1 MSAINSTNAMIAVS
15 KELKAISDELSTRI
29 DAVAG
34 HHICFSLVV
43 FTEGRY
49 SYVSN
54 AQRADVAVCLQQM
67 LDYWKAGTPDIPAH
81 KVN

>member
-1 MSAINSTNAMIAVS
+1 MSTNNTNAMIAVS
-15 KELKAISDELSTRI
+15 KELKTISDELSKRI
-29 DAVAG
+29 DGVAG
-34 HHICFSLVV
+34 QHLCFSLVI

-49 SYVSN
+49 SYISN

-67 LDYWKAGTPDIPAH
+67 LDYWKAGAPDIPAH